1 MMLSVQLVAGPEQLR
16 ALAPEMDKLALAMQP
31 RVPFATSD
39 WLLPWWQHFS
49 EARLLVRDR
58 FFVHTLRDEHGT
70 LVALAPLLLTE
81 RPGTGPLRVRTLG
94 FWGRDKSITEVRG
107 LICAPEHEA
116 TATRA
121 LLAHLLAQRQQWDW
135 FIWDGVRKGGEA
147 HQLLSATTNF
157 RWRRETASHVLELPH
172 SWDDFRATRSRN
184 IKESLRKCYNSL
196 KRDQLAFDFR
206 VVEEANELPGALERF
221 LRLHASR
228 SRAETLSDHADYF
241 SEAPAR
247 SLLHGLTN
255 TPERLPGLRVLEL
268 RVGGELVAARVAFLL
283 HDTLYLYF
291 SGFDAKWARYSV
303 MTTTVAETIKWAIQR
318 RLRAV
323 NLSTGTDVSKTR
335 WGPSVITT
343 CSGVLVSPTRRAQ
356 LKLALVNA
364 VDRLGESSSGLS
376 RAINLGRR
384 RG

>member
-1 MMLSVQLVAGPEQLR
+1 M
-16 ALAPEMDKLALAMQP
+16 
-31 RVPFATSD
+31 
-39 WLLPWWQHFS
+39 
-49 EARLLVRDR
+49 
-58 FFVHTLRDEHGT
+58 
-70 LVALAPLLLTE
+70 
-81 RPGTGPLRVRTLG
+81 
-94 FWGRDKSITEVRG
+94 
-107 LICAPEHEA
+107 
-116 TATRA
+116 
-121 LLAHLLAQRQQWDW
+121 
-135 FIWDGVRKGGEA
+135 
-147 HQLLSATTNF
+147 
-157 RWRRETASHVLELPH
+157 
-172 SWDDFRATRSRN
+172 
-184 IKESLRKCYNSL
+184 
-196 KRDQLAFDFR
+196 
-206 VVEEANELPGALERF
+206 VEDANELPGALERF